1 MELTH
6 EVPIACCRGRRDDS
20 DTLQGEGKIK
30 LFIHREEPIALETL
44 YGLQAQTSDLT
55 ERIIGV
61 NIDDIQAQPILRM
74 EGNPDKSQDT
84 HPRSEL
90 AHTASLEALLDQRI
104 GR

>member
-6 EVPIACCRGRRDDS
+6 EVPIACSRGRRDDS

-74 EGNPDKSQDT
+74 EGNPYKS
-84 HPRSEL
+84 
-90 AHTASLEALLDQRI
+90 
-104 GR
+104 

>member
-20 DTLQGEGKIK
+20 DTLQGEGELK
-30 LFIHREEPIALETL
+30 LLIHREEPIALETL

-55 ERIIGV
+55 EGIIGI
-61 NIDDIQAQPILRM
+61 NIDDIQAQPILWM
-74 EGNPDKSQDT
+74 EGDPDKSQDT
-84 HPRSEL
+84 HPRGEL